1 MSQNIRDFVPATCT
15 LLAFGEPTH
24 QEPAFARVRNQ
35 LFAQL
40 VDNGF
45 RSITIETDRV
55 AALAVDDFVR
65 NGVGTFRQVMAEG
78 FSHGFGELDANRQL
92 VTWMREYNATRVD
105 DQRLSFH
112 GFDAP
117 TEMMSAPSPRSYLEF
132 ARDYLGLDIDLEGLT
147 GDDEQWSRT
156 EAIMDPAASPGATP
170 EAERL
175 RVITDDMLTVLYAR
189 APQLISATSHAEWI
203 TAETYLNA
211 GLGLLRYH
219 KQSAD
224 RQLDETTRV
233 SRMLAVRDALMAQNL
248 LAIRRADASRGATFV
263 FAQNL
268 HLQRNSCRWSLGDMD
283 LTWFSAGAIADSLLG
298 EQYRFV
304 TGSLG
309 HSAVLGLADPEPD
322 TYEGLLSSRIR
333 TWGLTTPVTLGAAR
347 IRTDPT
353 PEQGYFPLDRAT
365 LNGADAVLHIA

>member
-1 MSQNIRDFVPATCT
+1 MSQNIRDFVPATCA

-24 QEPAFARVRNQ
+24 GEPAFARIRNE

-40 VDNGF
+40 VDCGF
-45 RSITIETDRV
+45 RSVTIETDRV

-65 NGVGTFRQVMAEG
+65 NGAGTLQQVMDEG
-78 FSHGFGELDANRQL
+78 FSHGLGKLDANRQL
-92 VTWMREYNATRVD
+92 VTWMHEYNATRTE

-117 TEMMSAPSPRSYLEF
+117 TEMTSAPSPRHYLEC
-132 ARDYLGLDIDLEGLT
+132 ARDYLGLDIDLAGLA
-147 GDDEQWSRT
+147 GDDEQWSRV
-156 EAIMDPAASPGATP
+156 EAIMDAAASPGATA

-175 RVITDDMLTVLYAR
+175 RLVADDMLTMLYAR
-189 APQLISATSHAEWI
+189 APELIAATSHAEWI
-203 TAETYLNA
+203 TADTHLTA

-248 LAIRRADASRGATFV
+248 LAIRRAEAARGATFV
-263 FAQNL
+263 FAQNG
-268 HLQRNSCRWSLGDMD
+268 HLRRDRCHWSLAGMD
-283 LTWFSAGAIADSLLG
+283 LTWFSAGAITDSLLG
-298 EQYRFV
+298 ERYCFV
-304 TGSLG
+304 AGSLG
-309 HSAVLGLADPEPD
+309 QSTILGLGVPEPD
-322 TYEGLLSSRIR
+322 TYEGLLSSFIK
-333 TWGLTTPVTLGAAR
+333 TWGLTTPATLGPAR
-347 IRTDPT
+347 RRTDPT

-365 LNGADAVLHIA
+365 LDGADAVLHIA

>member
-1 MSQNIRDFVPATCT
+1 MSQYIQDFVPATCA

-40 VDNGF
+40 VGCGF

-55 AALAVDDFVR
+55 AALTVDDFVR
-65 NGVGTFRQVMAEG
+65 NGVGSLEQVIDEG
-78 FSHGFGELDANRQL
+78 FSHGLGKLDANRQL
-92 VTWMREYNATRVD
+92 VTWMREYNATRTE
-105 DQRLSFH
+105 DQQLSFH

-117 TEMMSAPSPRSYLEF
+117 TEMTSAPSPRHYLEF
-132 ARDYLGLDIDLEGLT
+132 ARDYLGLAIDLAGLT
-147 GDDEQWSRT
+147 GDDERWSRM
-156 EAIMDPAASPGATP
+156 EAIMDAAASPGATA

-175 RVITDDMLTVLYAR
+175 RVIADDMLTMLYAR
-189 APQLISATSHAEWI
+189 APELIAATSHAEWI
-203 TAETYLNA
+203 TAETHLTA

-224 RQLDETTRV
+224 RQLDETARV

-248 LAIRRADASRGATFV
+248 LAIRRAESPRGATFV
-263 FAQNL
+263 FAQNG
-268 HLQRNSCRWSLGDMD
+268 HLRRNRCRWSLAGMD

-298 EQYRFV
+298 ERYCFV
-304 TGSLG
+304 AGSLG
-309 HSAVLGLADPEPD
+309 HSTAVGLGVPEPD
-322 TYEGLLSSRIR
+322 TYEGLLSERIQ
-333 TWGLTTPVTLGAAR
+333 TWGLTSPATLGPAR

-353 PEQGYFPLDRAT
+353 PEQGYFPLDQAT
-365 LNGADAVLHIA
+365 LDGADAVLHIA